1 MQEKKRYYLLDVIRG
16 ITIISMILYH
26 ASWDI
31 EYIFGQDLAVMGAN
45 SGYIWQQATCWSF
58 ILLSGFCWSM
68 GKNPLK
74 RGIVIFLWGAA
85 LTVATLIAM
94 PQNRV
99 LFGVL
104 TFLGVASILMVA
116 LNPLLKRMPRVLGLC
131 GSAFLFVILRN
142 INSASLGFGDWRFF
156 TLPSWLYQGDISA
169 FFGFPGQGF
178 HSTDYFSVFPWFF
191 LFCVGYFFY
200 HIATHRAEEFSKFWD
215 ILSFDI
221 KPLSF
226 LGKHSLLIYILHQ
239 PIIFCVLYLWYN
251 FSILL

>member
-16 ITIISMILYH
+16 LTIISMVLYH

-31 EYIFGQDLAVMGAN
+31 EYIFGQDLAVMGAQ
-45 SGYIWQQATCWSF
+45 SGFIWQQATCWSF

-68 GKNPLK
+68 GKKPLS
-74 RGIVIFLWGAA
+74 RGITIFLWGAV
-85 LTVATLIAM
+85 LTAVTLIAM

-104 TFLGVASILMVA
+104 TFLGVASMLMFV
-116 LNPLLKRMPRVLGLC
+116 LNPLLKRMPKILGLC
-131 GSAFLFVILRN
+131 ISAVLFAFLRD
-142 INSASLGFGDWRFF
+142 INSASLGFGEWRFF

-169 FFGFPGQGF
+169 FFGFPGRGF

-191 LFCVGYFFY
+191 LFCVGYFLY
-200 HIATHRAEEFSKFWD
+200 HIMSQNAKKYTKFWT
-215 ILSFDI
+215 ILSFNI

-226 LGKHSLLIYILHQ
+226 LGRHSLFIYVLHQ
-239 PIIFCVLYLWYN
+239 PVIFGALYVWYS
-251 FSILL
+251 FF